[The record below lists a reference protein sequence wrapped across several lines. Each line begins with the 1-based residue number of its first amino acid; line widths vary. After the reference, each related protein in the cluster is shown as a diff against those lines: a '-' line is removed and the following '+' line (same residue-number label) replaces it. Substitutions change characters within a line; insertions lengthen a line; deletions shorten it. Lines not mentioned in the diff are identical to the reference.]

1 MEAEFY
7 LDFENNFRGSRNQI
21 RDILSNYDGLIQY
34 VLDTD
39 DHPRLLDIGSG
50 RGEWLQKC
58 SDLGFESIGIE
69 INSDMAEFC
78 ENIGLNI
85 LRGDAISLLKD
96 IPDNSFSLISAF
108 HIIEHIDFD
117 SINTLCIECK
127 RILKDNGLLILETP
141 SIDNLS
147 ISSRFFHIDPTHINP
162 INPDLLA
169 FTLGR
174 IGYNMVRIFYLNGGP
189 LQDEDK
195 YSLTRIFNGV
205 AQDLSLIA
213 TKSKATTLKLNNNK
227 SWEQSLKFGLTTID
241 AAVEFDHQLRLSL
254 VNNEEEIRSLRSRI
268 YKLEILLNTP
278 IYKCMIILSQDIEKK
293 IIKMIKIYK
302 ILMQWLKK
310 ILRFNLIFLYN
321 FLQKILSK
329 NMIIFYLICKS
340 FDKITRCWGYR
351 FKYGKL
357 IKMSQKPKEDLQ
369 SIYADERKLDLHY
382 NRFIRPKNIFNKLK

>member
-117 SINTLCIECK
+117 SIKYNS
-127 RILKDNGLLILETP
+127 NGLL
-141 SIDNLS
+141 SV
-147 ISSRFFHIDPTHINP
+147 ISKLTE
-162 INPDLLA
+162 INPDDQEIIYTDTFLMAIDCEKRL
-169 FTLGR
+169 
-174 IGYNMVRIFYLNGGP
+174 
-189 LQDEDK
+189 
-195 YSLTRIFNGV
+195 YS
-205 AQDLSLIA
+205 
-213 TKSKATTLKLNNNK
+213 KLPIK
-227 SWEQSLKFGLTTID
+227 G
-241 AAVEFDHQLRLSL
+241 
-254 VNNEEEIRSLRSRI
+254 EIKQI
-268 YKLEILLNTP
+268 KNLEL
-278 IYKCMIILSQDIEKK
+278 CS
-293 IIKMIKIYK
+293 
-302 ILMQWLKK
+302 
-310 ILRFNLIFLYN
+310 
-321 FLQKILSK
+321 
-329 NMIIFYLICKS
+329 
-340 FDKITRCWGYR
+340 
-351 FKYGKL
+351 
-357 IKMSQKPKEDLQ
+357 
-369 SIYADERKLDLHY
+369 
-382 NRFIRPKNIFNKLK
+382 